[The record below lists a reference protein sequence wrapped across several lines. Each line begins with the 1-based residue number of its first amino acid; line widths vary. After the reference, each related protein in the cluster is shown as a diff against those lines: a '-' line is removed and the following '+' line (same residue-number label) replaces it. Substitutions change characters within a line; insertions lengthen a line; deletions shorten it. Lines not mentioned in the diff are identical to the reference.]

1 MDKLV
6 VEEKDVISIFD
17 RGYIYYKKFDDY
29 CEKGIRFVTRLKA
42 NAVATVQKE
51 LPIAPGSVIKRDCV
65 AILGGPQKK
74 MKYPVRLIETNDTEG
89 NPVTII
95 MQQTILGIP
104 IYSLFFSI
112 L

>member
-51 LPIAPGSVIKRDCV
+51 LPVAPGSVVMAGEADFLDDLTYDPV
-65 AILGGPQKK
+65 IL
-74 MKYPVRLIETNDTEG
+74 
-89 NPVTII
+89 
-95 MQQTILGIP
+95 
-104 IYSLFFSI
+104 
-112 L
+112 